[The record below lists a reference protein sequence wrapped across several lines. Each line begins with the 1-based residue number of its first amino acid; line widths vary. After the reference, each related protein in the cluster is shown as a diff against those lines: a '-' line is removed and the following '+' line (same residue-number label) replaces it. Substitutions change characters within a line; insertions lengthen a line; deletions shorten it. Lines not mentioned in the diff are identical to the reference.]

1 MNRRLR
7 RALMAPAALLL
18 LGMNGQLPFC
28 PQQTIDPA
36 LGNVHRLSDVVVL
49 RPRANDPSNDVTA
62 CTALD
67 PNCAL
72 GTQGTLGGTCRED
85 DLCDTGLICN
95 TATNTCDA
103 IPRTYVVVA
112 NPEIEQLRIYD
123 AYDRDFL
130 RGPNVYFPLSVHT
143 GPATRRLAVA
153 AGDPDIV
160 YALDGADDAVR
171 LVRTY
176 ATATAAPFTTV
187 GAFRTGR
194 APGDIAAVSTSDT
207 TALVFVTLPDDAA
220 VEVYDVDEDTGLAR
234 QVDVIDLGDGSVPAM
249 VAADPTGDAVVVTDA
264 ALDSVAI
271 ITTDPVALDRRIDVG
286 GPTDAVATGVVDPG
300 DGLGPVALV
309 SRRDAAEVSAL
320 QLYRPDV
327 RGEKYTLLA
336 TAELPEPAV
345 QLYVPDQLR
354 EGDTEPTVCCP
365 DVLVDQEATLAW
377 AMTLSADGV
386 IRYLRFDGER
396 GDATDR
402 RRGLLRLIDNDEA
415 PPGPA
420 DDVNLDVASDVWFP
434 TDINVGGRPS
444 VTLSSIDNFGEP
456 PTSPYWPVGYSITL
470 TWEGTPA
477 GGRNRLGS
485 VEGGLLSFQ
494 VDSSGQ
500 TVGSRDIGP
509 GDLVRVDTRQ
519 RESSQCPA
527 EGFYLFTIASVQGS
541 LVDVGGLDGGQ
552 LACLLTGGPFTA
564 QFFVAEAWTVDSSRD
579 GYLGRLVMDDGT
591 SPPPPEMRVEVP
603 SIAIGVTAAEAGL
616 PARGSQL
623 VLPLAQHVDP
633 LSIELSQP
641 LDAVT
646 LDGFGQLGL
655 LPTGIAGFDAFI
667 QPVGDRPREVR
678 RLFISIGGSSGNQ
691 NGRLL
696 ELNETETSLA
706 RGQQRQPL
714 SRWWHPSLCA

>member
-1 MNRRLR
+1 MTARRRLV
-7 RALMAPAALLL
+7 MAPAALLL
-18 LGMNGQLPFC
+18 LGMNGNSPFC
-28 PQQTIDPA
+28 PQQTVDPS
-36 LGNVHRLSDVVVL
+36 LGNLHRLSDVVVV

-72 GTQGTLGGTCRED
+72 GNQGTLGGECRED
-85 DLCDTGLICN
+85 DLCDAGLICN
-95 TATNTCDA
+95 TDTNTCDA
-103 IPRTYVVVA
+103 VPRTYVVVA

-123 AYDRDFL
+123 AYDRSFL

-171 LVRTY
+171 VVRTFESG
-176 ATATAAPFTTV
+176 TDGPFTTV
-187 GAFRTGR
+187 SAFRTGR

-207 TALVFVTLPDDAA
+207 TALVFVTLPDEGA
-220 VEVYDVDEDTGLAR
+220 VEVYDVDENTGAAR
-234 QVDVIDLGDGSVPAM
+234 QVDVIDLGEGSVPAQ

-271 ITTDPVALDRRIDVG
+271 ISTDPVALDRRIDVG

-309 SRRDAAEVSAL
+309 ARRDAAEVSAL

-327 RGEKYTLLA
+327 RGEKYSLLA
-336 TAELPEPAV
+336 TAELPEPAQ
-345 QLYVPDQLR
+345 QLYVPDQMR
-354 EGDTEPTVCCP
+354 AGDTEPTVCCP
-365 DVLVDQEATLAW
+365 DLSVDTEATLAW
-377 AMTLSADGV
+377 AMSLSANGK
-386 IRYLRFDGER
+386 IRYLRLDGER
-396 GDATDR
+396 GDDDDR
-402 RRGLLRLIDNDEA
+402 RRGLLRLVDNNPLA
-415 PPGPA
+415 PGPA
-420 DDVNLDVASDVWFP
+420 DDLNLNVASDVWFP
-434 TDINVGGRPS
+434 TDVNQGGRPT
-444 VTLSSIDNFGEP
+444 VTLSSVDNLGSP
-456 PTSPYWPVGYSITL
+456 PTSPYWPIGYSVTL
-470 TWEGTPA
+470 TWEGSPA
-477 GGRNRLGS
+477 GGKNRIGTL
-485 VEGGLLSFQ
+485 EGGQLAFQ
-494 VDSSGQ
+494 VDSSGVA
-500 TVGSRDIGP
+500 VGSRDIRV
-509 GDLVRVDTRQ
+509 GDLLRVDTRE
-519 RESSQCPA
+519 RESSQCPDQ
-527 EGFYLFTIASVQGS
+527 GFYLFTIAGVQSS
-541 LVDVGGLDGGQ
+541 LVDVGGLDAGQ
-552 LACLLTGGPFTA
+552 IACLLTGGPFTA
-564 QFFVAEAWTVDSSRD
+564 QFFAAGVFTVDSSRD
-579 GYLGRLVMDDGT
+579 GYIGRLLMDDGT

-603 SIAIGVTAAEAGL
+603 SIAIAVSAAEAGL

-623 VLPLAQHVDP
+623 VLPLAQHVEP

-667 QPVGDRPREVR
+667 QPVNDRPREVR
-678 RLFISIGGSSGNQ
+678 RLFISIGGSSGRQ

-706 RGQQRQPL
+706 RVNSDAL
-714 SRWWHPSLCA
+714 